1 MSVMGVRGLEF
12 HHRRMWN
19 WKDVDQALDFIER
32 FDMNALIF
40 HQTDLTEDIVLPKA
54 YFSENLLWERW
65 PVRYVTVATYRS
77 FIKEV
82 SRRAQKRGIQFFLEM
97 KEIWYPEGLLE
108 VYPELK
114 TADGGVCP
122 TDPFW
127 FEFLRVKMEELMES
141 FPDISGAIISPA
153 TRESKVSISKKTCD
167 CERCQNADPHEW
179 YRTFIDSVYQPL
191 AARGKTLVIR
201 DFSYS
206 KEHQNAV
213 IEAAGAV
220 SQDIVIG
227 LKNVPHDFWPTFP
240 HNPKL
245 GHTQGL
251 TQWAEFDSWGQYYGQ
266 GVFPASLVEDLQK
279 RIRHCRSKGVT
290 GTWFRTDLEWI
301 DETNNFNNFNTLNII
316 AAAML
321 SADPDQDLDNIYRAW
336 TEYGLYS
343 GFTPSTKTGAPVVPT
358 APDAVKK
365 LKAFMKAGSSIM
377 EKALYVRGHV
387 FNYSSQYS
395 QSLSSIYNIM
405 QVWHGREQW
414 DPGSSKN
421 LEPTE
426 ENLKAIF
433 AEKREAV
440 EEAEGLRS
448 ILQPETLGLPE
459 AFVKEIDTMLDLYPY
474 YARGYEL
481 SAQAYFTAQR
491 ALLTKSADDIETAR
505 EKADHL
511 DAFGIELVKRFEDTY
526 YPHYV
531 YWMMDSDRLQQ
542 LAEDVRKN
550 MNELA
555 SHEIRHGGGS
565 SHESHCQSGVA
576 RIQP

>member
-1 MSVMGVRGLEF
+1 MKVMGIRGLEF

-40 HQTDLTEDIVLPKA
+40 HQTDLTDYIVLPKA
-54 YFSENLLWERW
+54 YFSEEVLWERW

-82 SRRAQKRGIQFFLEM
+82 SRRARKRGVQFFLEM

-114 TADGGVCP
+114 NTEGGVCP

-127 FEFLRVKMEELMES
+127 FDFLRVKMEELVES
-141 FPDISGAIISPA
+141 FPDIAGAIISPA

-167 CERCQNADPHEW
+167 CARCQSADPYEW
-179 YRTFIDSVYQPL
+179 YRRFIDSVYQPL
-191 AARGKTLVIR
+191 GGRDKTLVIR

-213 IEAAGAV
+213 IDAAGAV

-227 LKNVPHDFWPTFP
+227 LKNVPHDFWPTYP

-245 GHTQGL
+245 GMTQGL

-266 GVFPASLVEDLQK
+266 GVFPASLVEDMQK

-301 DETNNFNNFNTLNII
+301 DETNNFNNFNTLNLI

-321 SADPDQDLDNIYRAW
+321 SADPDQDLENVYRAW
-336 TEYGLYS
+336 AEYGLYS
-343 GFTPSTKTGAPVVPT
+343 GFTPSTETGVPVVPT
-358 APDAVKK
+358 APDAVEK
-365 LKAFMKAGSSIM
+365 LKAFMKAGSQVM

-414 DPGSSKN
+414 DPGSSRN

-426 ENLKAIF
+426 ENLKVIF

-440 EEAEGLRS
+440 EEAKRLRS

-459 AFVKEIDTMLDLYPY
+459 AFVREVDTMLDLYPY
-474 YARGYEL
+474 YARGYEH
-481 SAQAYFTAQR
+481 SAHAYFTAQR
-491 ALLTKSADDIETAR
+491 ALLTKASADVAAAR
-505 EKADHL
+505 EMADSL
-511 DAFGIELVKRFEDTY
+511 DAFRVELEKRFDDTF

-531 YWMMDSDRLQQ
+531 YWMMDPERLRE
-542 LAEDVRKN
+542 LSEDVRKK

-555 SHEIRHGGGS
+555 SH
-565 SHESHCQSGVA
+565 
-576 RIQP
+576 

>member
-1 MSVMGVRGLEF
+1 M
-12 HHRRMWN
+12 
-19 WKDVDQALDFIER
+19 ER

-40 HQTDLTEDIVLPKA
+40 HQTNLSEYIVLPKA
-54 YFSENLLWERW
+54 YFSEEILWERW
-65 PVRYVTVATYRS
+65 PVWYVTVATYRS

-82 SRRAQKRGIQFFLEM
+82 TRRAKKRGIQFFLEM

-114 TADGGVCP
+114 NARGQICP

-127 FEFLRVKMEELMES
+127 FDFLRVKMEELMES

-167 CERCQNADPHEW
+167 CERCQNADPNAW
-179 YRTFIDSVYQPL
+179 YREFIDSVYQPL
-191 AARGKTLVIR
+191 AKQGKTLVIR
-201 DFSYS
+201 DFAYS

-220 SQDIVIG
+220 SRDIVIG
-227 LKNVPHDFWPTFP
+227 LKNVPHDFWPTYP

-245 GHTQGL
+245 GNTQGL

-266 GVFPASLVEDLQK
+266 GAFPASLVEDMQN

-301 DETNNFNNFNTLNII
+301 DETNNFNNFNTLNLI

-321 SADPDQDLDNIYRAW
+321 SSDPDQDLDNVYRAW

-343 GFTPSTKTGAPVVPT
+343 GFTPSTETGAPVVPA
-358 APDAVKK
+358 APDAMEK
-365 LKAFMKAGSSIM
+365 LKAFMKAGSSVM
-377 EKALYVRGHV
+377 EKALYVKGHV

-395 QSLSSIYNIM
+395 QSISSIHNIM
-405 QVWHGREQW
+405 HVWHEREQW

-440 EEAEGLRS
+440 EEAECLRS
-448 ILQPETLGLPE
+448 ILQPETLGLPD
-459 AFVKEIDTMLDLYPY
+459 AFVKEIGEMLDLYPY
-474 YARGYEL
+474 YAKGYEL
-481 SAQAYFTAQR
+481 SAHAYFMAKR
-491 ALLTKSADDIETAR
+491 ALQTRNAADIEAAI
-505 EKADHL
+505 ENANKL
-511 DAFGIELVKRFEDTY
+511 DAFRKELESRFEGTY

-531 YWMMDSDRLQQ
+531 YWMMDPDRLRQ
-542 LAEDVRKN
+542 LAEDVCSK
-550 MNELA
+550 MNQA
-555 SHEIRHGGGS
+555 IK
-565 SHESHCQSGVA
+565 V
-576 RIQP
+576 